1 VLLCIVVVMSL
12 PDLKPIPSN
21 ILRELRH
28 NLAILD
34 GMANA
39 IQEGIASNPAFDP
52 IAEAELNKTLSQI
65 QAVEAALERSNW

>member
-1 VLLCIVVVMSL
+1 
-12 PDLKPIPSN
+12 
-21 ILRELRH
+21 
-28 NLAILD
+28 
-34 GMANA
+34 MANA